1 MRFRTRFILL
11 LSFLCVAVD
20 ASGFEGDVH
29 FGMTKWL
36 ALQAGFS
43 QEQADIIARGDLR
56 IASGDI
62 QFESLVFS
70 YACPGRD
77 GLERDAQEYHYPADK
92 SVPAQAD
99 ARAVVANSAAAR
111 RAVEAM
117 ARVSPDKA
125 GFLLLKLGQALHVLQ
140 DSWANQGTP
149 EVPDDRNNL
158 FACDSS
164 RAMAHPAA
172 RGGWASHKP
181 DLTYLWSNDSLDMAQ
196 ATYDAMLHFPAMNGV
211 ARNAK
216 SWSELA
222 RDLDG
227 FIHAST
233 KSQKEDWFKAHGI
246 AEVDFLGGISLPD
259 GKRAFRLTWSGRS
272 LPPMHSGESSQNDV
286 DSSLPPFFS
295 KFFTAW
301 ASSGNLDSVAKEFG
315 ADPGSRRATPDA
327 RTAISTGQLAE
338 RLKLWRVRD
347 HGVVADIV
355 HKAQDLTQA
364 DIAAARRI
372 EEQKGSMAEYASS
385 AEAFLTLLPRT
396 VHRSRIAPFTIIPET
411 PSRDGNARALA
422 AAKFLHAPYDTVG
435 VVAEQIQGAWKVI
448 GITAVVEH

>member
-181 DLTYLWSNDSLDMAQ
+181 DLTYLWSNDSLDMAE

-286 DSSLPPFFS
+286 FQQVLHCLGEFRKSRFRRQGVR
-295 KFFTAW
+295 
-301 ASSGNLDSVAKEFG
+301 SGPRVA
-315 ADPGSRRATPDA
+315 ACDA
-327 RTAISTGQLAE
+327 GCANGDLHRTASRTLEA
-338 RLKLWRVRD
+338 
-347 HGVVADIV
+347 VA
-355 HKAQDLTQA
+355 
-364 DIAAARRI
+364 
-372 EEQKGSMAEYASS
+372 G
-385 AEAFLTLLPRT
+385 P
-396 VHRSRIAPFTIIPET
+396 
-411 PSRDGNARALA
+411 
-422 AAKFLHAPYDTVG
+422 
-435 VVAEQIQGAWKVI
+435 
-448 GITAVVEH
+448 